1 MEGVSTEAKW
11 QQGVTSGDCHH
22 GKAESAMYLNHDV
35 LRENADVAHESGY
48 AEIPFEFGLVVPHD
62 CNGLSWRDDL
72 YANHSFSV

>member
-1 MEGVSTEAKW
+1 
-11 QQGVTSGDCHH
+11 
-22 GKAESAMYLNHDV
+22 MYLNHDV